1 MIKVK
6 YNKNLINITGHAL
19 YDIEGKDIVCASVS
33 SIIYTTVNALFR
45 LDKNSIEFSD
55 DGKKIEIINISKDN
69 ITNSLLD
76 NMLELLK
83 QLEIDY
89 PKNIKIES
97 EE

>member
-6 YNKNLINITGHAL
+6 KTKDNICISGHAL

-33 SIIYTTVNALFR
+33 SIIYTTVNAL
-45 LDKNSIEFSD
+45 LKINKSSIEFND
-55 DGKKIEIINISKDN
+55 DGKQVSIINLSKDE
-69 ITNSLLD
+69 ITNILLE
-76 NMLELLK
+76 NMIDLFRN
-83 QLEIDY
+83 LEIDY

>member
-6 YNKNLINITGHAL
+6 CNKNIINISGHAL

-33 SIIYTTVNALFR
+33 SIIYTTVNAAL
-45 LDKNSIEFSD
+45 KINKSSIEFKD
-55 DGKKIEIINISKDN
+55 DGRELSIINLSNDN
-69 ITNSLLD
+69 ITNILLD
-76 NMLELLK
+76 NMIDLFRD
-83 QLEIDY
+83 LEIDY

>member
-6 YNKNLINITGHAL
+6 YNKKNISINGHAL
-19 YDIEGKDIVCASVS
+19 YDVAGKDIVCASVS
-33 SIIYTTVNALFR
+33 SIIYTTVNAIFKI
-45 LDKNSIEFSD
+45 DKSAIEYND
-55 DGKKIEIINISKDN
+55 DGTIIKIINLKNDS
-69 ITNSLLD
+69 ITNDLLE
-76 NMLELLK
+76 NMIDLLK